1 MQNPASPAAQTGRT
15 QLIRDDLDRSRRRG
29 PLQHIQIP
37 PCPELLAQLQ
47 QAMSLDEPDLGLVAR
62 IASSDVAMAATL
74 LRIANGPLFKPV
86 GLPCTTVGQAMTRIG
101 LSESVAVMT
110 GFLVEHAIPVNA
122 PQLARFWQRS
132 TKRAIAMTAIA
143 QQLPGL
149 SPDLAHSFGLF
160 LHVGMPVLLQ
170 SVRGYAATMVEAAA
184 RIDRPYIATENANHK
199 TDHAVVGALVARV
212 WNLPPTLMAAIRLH
226 HDFVALG
233 HADIEPE
240 VHTLVAAGLIAEH
253 LMRRHEGLP
262 EDADWAGHHAA
273 AMDWLHVG
281 WDELAH
287 WEESIN
293 ALFDAA

>member
-1 MQNPASPAAQTGRT
+1 
-15 QLIRDDLDRSRRRG
+15 
-29 PLQHIQIP
+29 
-37 PCPELLAQLQ
+37 
-47 QAMSLDEPDLGLVAR
+47 MSADEPDLGVVGR

-86 GLPCTTVGQAMTRIG
+86 GLPCSTVGQAMTRIG
-101 LSESVAVMT
+101 LRESVAVMT
-110 GFLVEHAIPVNA
+110 GFLAEHAIPVNA
-122 PQLARFWQRS
+122 PQLTRFWQRS
-132 TKRAIAMTAIA
+132 TKRAIAMTTVARE
-143 QQLPGL
+143 LPGL

-170 SVRGYAATMVEAAA
+170 SVRGYGATMVEAAA
-184 RIDRPYIATENANHK
+184 RIDRPYVATENANHK

-226 HDFVALG
+226 HDYFALG

-240 VHTLVAAGLIAEH
+240 VHTLIAAGLIADH

-273 AMDWLHVG
+273 AMEWLQVS
-281 WDELAH
+281 WDELAQ
-287 WEESIN
+287 WEESI
-293 ALFDAA
+293 ATQFEAAA

>member
-1 MQNPASPAAQTGRT
+1 MQQPAPSPARPGRT
-15 QLIRDDLDRSRRRG
+15 EQIRDDLDQSRRRG

-37 PCPELLAQLQ
+37 PCPALLAELQ
-47 QAMSLDEPDLGLVAR
+47 QAMSADEPDLGVVGR

-86 GLPCTTVGQAMTRIG
+86 GLPCSTVGQAMTRIG
-101 LSESVAVMT
+101 LRESVAVMT
-110 GFLVEHAIPVNA
+110 GFLAEHAIPVNA
-122 PQLARFWQRS
+122 PQLTRFWQRS
-132 TKRAIAMTAIA
+132 TKRAIAMTTVARE
-143 QQLPGL
+143 LPGL

-170 SVRGYAATMVEAAA
+170 SVRGYGATMVEAAA
-184 RIDRPYIATENANHK
+184 RIDRPYVATENANHK

-226 HDFVALG
+226 HDYFALG

-240 VHTLVAAGLIAEH
+240 VHTLIAAGLIADH

-273 AMDWLHVG
+273 AMEWQVG
-281 WDELAH
+281 
-287 WEESIN
+287 S
-293 ALFDAA
+293 